1 MPGRENQKRRTR
13 KDLLVAASR
22 LLQQGRK
29 PSLEEI
35 AEEAFVSRAT
45 AYRYFPNVD
54 QLLIEAALDVATPDP
69 EALFAEEESGDP
81 ARRLLMADNALQKMV
96 RENEP
101 QLRMMLAKSLEA
113 SLGGMQDVPPRQNR
127 RVPLIEAALEP
138 MRGEMK
144 NATRRTLVHA
154 LALLFGTEANIVC
167 KDVLQIGDKEADRI
181 RRWAMQAL
189 LVFQFNDIQIVWR
202 KHVLNSSAEFG
213 IQGLQNFG
221 PYQTAQTFFGMK
233 QARLDRAHI
242 GVHRLGNFGI

>member
-1 MPGRENQKRRTR
+1 MRGRENQKRRTR

-54 QLLIEAALDVATPDP
+54 QLLIEAALDVAAPDP

-81 ARRLLMADNALQKMV
+81 ARRLLMADDALQKMV

-189 LVFQFNDIQIVWR
+189 LDAAR
-202 KHVLNSSAEFG
+202 KES
-213 IQGLQNFG
+213 
-221 PYQTAQTFFGMK
+221 
-233 QARLDRAHI
+233 
-242 GVHRLGNFGI
+242 

>member
-1 MPGRENQKRRTR
+1 MRGRENQKRRTR

-81 ARRLLMADNALQKMV
+81 ARRLLMADDALQKMV

-189 LVFQFNDIQIVWR
+189 LDAAR
-202 KHVLNSSAEFG
+202 KES
-213 IQGLQNFG
+213 
-221 PYQTAQTFFGMK
+221 
-233 QARLDRAHI
+233 
-242 GVHRLGNFGI
+242 